1 MPAIIASLPL
11 KVGIKR
17 KSIVNFLTTGNE
29 NSSTI
34 YFFTLSSNFG
44 KSKSIASVV
53 QQNSYLIFILRQKC
67 PYSELLLN
75 ILS

>member
-1 MPAIIASLPL
+1 MTMPAIIASLPL

-34 YFFTLSSNFG
+34 YFFY
-44 KSKSIASVV
+44 SK
-53 QQNSYLIFILRQKC
+53 Q
-67 PYSELLLN
+67 
-75 ILS
+75 